1 MKGKDQE
8 TVYTRSQEQEQHQEK
23 NKQCVSATK
32 PAIKVPDPL
41 FEGKEGP
48 NKWKTVSYIY
58 NLGPTGLPV
67 NTRKDPDL
75 LVRRSSRTFIR
86 KCTECV

>member
-48 NKWKTVSYIY
+48 NK
-58 NLGPTGLPV
+58 
-67 NTRKDPDL
+67 
-75 LVRRSSRTFIR
+75 
-86 KCTECV
+86 